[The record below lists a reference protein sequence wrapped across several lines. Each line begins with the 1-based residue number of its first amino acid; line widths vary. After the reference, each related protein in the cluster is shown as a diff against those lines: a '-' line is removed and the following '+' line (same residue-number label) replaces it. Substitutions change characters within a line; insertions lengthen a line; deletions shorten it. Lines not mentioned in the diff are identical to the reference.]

1 MIGKCTKVSDPV
13 RVHRPTGLH
22 SCTNPGSKES
32 LTFFRARVNGVV
44 HEHEAYAS
52 LGKPISFLPTMT
64 NDLGA
69 IGVNDNG
76 IHFIED
82 GLIFR
87 PTIDDGSMNIEAT
100 LFVEG
105 FGEELAASVEF
116 MLT

>member
-1 MIGKCTKVSDPV
+1 MFATVINWFEERLKLGETLGPSMTHSVPMSARWWYV
-13 RVHRPTGLH
+13 FGSMTLTIFMLQIATGICL
-22 SCTNPGSKES
+22 S
-32 LTFFRARVNGVV
+32 LVYVPSAD
-44 HEHEAYAS
+44 EAYAS

-87 PTIDDGSMNIEAT
+87 PTIDDGSMNI
-100 LFVEG
+100 
-105 FGEELAASVEF
+105 
-116 MLT
+116 